1 MNIKLKGLI
10 QVSLLIAM
18 EIVLSRFM
26 SISTPIM
33 RIGFGFVPI
42 AICAIMFGPVW
53 AGIAGAMAD
62 FLGATL
68 FPIGTYFPGLTLSA
82 ALTGIV
88 FGFLLYKKK
97 EGWLPLAGAVAINCL
112 IISLLLNTYWLTIL
126 MGKGFMVL
134 LPVRIVQNLIMIP
147 IQFMVLR
154 LLQRPVALYAHKQ
167 AV

>member
-18 EIVLSRFM
+18 EIVLARFM
-26 SISTPIM
+26 SISTPIL

-42 AICAIMFGPVW
+42 AICAIMYGPVW
-53 AGIAGAMAD
+53 AGIAGATAD
-62 FLGATL
+62 VIGATL
-68 FPIGTYFPGLTLSA
+68 FPLGTYFPGLTLSA

-88 FGFLLYKKK
+88 FGLLLFKKRD
-97 EGWLPLAGAVAINCL
+97 GWLPLAVAVAINCL

-126 MGKGFMVL
+126 MGKNYMAL
-134 LPVRIVQNLIMIP
+134 LPVRIVQNLIMLP
-147 IQFMVLR
+147 IQFFVIR
-154 LLQRPVALYAHKQ
+154 LVQKPVAIYAHKQ

>member
-1 MNIKLKGLI
+1 MNIKLKGLV

-33 RIGFGFVPI
+33 RIGFGFVPV
-42 AICAIMFGPVW
+42 AICAIMFGPIW
-53 AGIAGAMAD
+53 AGIAGATAD

-82 ALTGIV
+82 ALVGIV
-88 FGFLLYKKK
+88 FGLFLYKRK

-147 IQFMVLR
+147 IQFFVIR
-154 LLQRPVALYAHKQ
+154 LLQRPVAIYAHKQ
-167 AV
+167 AA

>member
-10 QVSLLIAM
+10 QVSLLVAM
-18 EIVLSRFM
+18 EIVLTRFM

-62 FLGATL
+62 FIGATL
-68 FPIGTYFPGLTLSA
+68 FPIGTFFPGFTLSA

-88 FGFLLYKKK
+88 FGLFLYKKK
-97 EGWLPLAGAVAINCL
+97 ESWLPLAAAVAINCL
-112 IISLLLNTYWLTIL
+112 IISLLLNTYWLTVLVGKNFLVL
-126 MGKGFMVL
+126 M
-134 LPVRIVQNLIMIP
+134 PVRIVENLIMIP
-147 IQFMVLR
+147 IQFFVIR
-154 LLQRPVALYAHKQ
+154 LLQRPVAIYAQK